1 MEILM
6 ILTFKTAAKYGA
18 VLATAAAGNAMAA
31 LPAEVTAAMGDAKT
45 DAVAL
50 ATLGLLIVIA
60 IAAIKYLKGAK

>member
-1 MEILM
+1 MFQ
-6 ILTFKTAAKYGA
+6 TFKSKAKYGA
-18 VLATAAAGNAMAA
+18 VLATVAAGNAMAA
-31 LPAEVTAAMGDAKT
+31 LPAEVSTAMGDAKT

>member
-1 MEILM
+1 MKK
-6 ILTFKTAAKYGA
+6 FKQALKYGVA
-18 VLATAAAGNAMAA
+18 LSTVAAGSAMAA
-31 LPAEVTAAMGDAKT
+31 LPAEVSTAMGDAKT